1 MVAIPTAIPEDPL
14 TNKLGILVGKT
25 DGSLKESSK
34 LGEKSTVSF
43 SKSESNS
50 SAVLLSLA
58 SVYRI
63 AAGLSPS
70 TEPKFP

>member
-1 MVAIPTAIPEDPL
+1 MVAIPTAIPDDPL
-14 TNKLGILVGKT
+14 TNKLSILVGRT
-25 DGSLKESSK
+25 DDSLRESSK

-43 SKSESNS
+43 SKSDSS
-50 SAVLLSLA
+50 YSAVLLSLA

-70 TEPKFP
+70 TEPKLP